1 MRSNDFDITGSII
14 VRGLYLREAYNCE
27 NKASALIYFKNSIAC
42 LTGMKKLIF
51 GYNNFFGLGHF
62 LTHYILKN
70 RPKNDRNKK
79 IIGSKNYSFYAYS

>member
-1 MRSNDFDITGSII
+1 MRSNGFDVKGSII

-70 RPKNDRNKK
+70 RPKHDQKPK
-79 IIGSKNYSFYAYS
+79 IYRFL

>member
-1 MRSNDFDITGSII
+1 MRSNGFDIKGSII

-27 NKASALIYFKNSIAC
+27 NKASVLIYFQNSFVW

-62 LTHYILKN
+62 LTHFLQKN
-70 RPKNDRNKK
+70 
-79 IIGSKNYSFYAYS
+79 